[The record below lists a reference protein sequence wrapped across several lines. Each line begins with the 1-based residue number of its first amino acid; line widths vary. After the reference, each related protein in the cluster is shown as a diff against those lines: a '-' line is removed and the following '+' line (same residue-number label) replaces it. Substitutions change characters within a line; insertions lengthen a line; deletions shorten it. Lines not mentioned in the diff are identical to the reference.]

1 MLSNKFVVDSS
12 QQARNTQHYDPYV
25 RTNQLLK
32 PPAIMDDLRF
42 RGKTIVITG
51 AGGQLGRAGCLYF
64 SQRGCQVA
72 ALDISPTMLEETIQ
86 EASDIGSGQKKSIV
100 AFACDVT
107 DAAAVADVFSRI
119 VETFGTIHYLWNNAG
134 YQGQIAPI
142 LEQDPHDFDQVLRI
156 NVTGMFIVLQA
167 AARCMV
173 QQQQEEL
180 TSKKNDPT
188 ATATTTA
195 TPTTTATTYAMVNT
209 ASVAG
214 LRGTPAMSGYASS
227 KAAVIMLTV
236 TAAKELASHN
246 IRVNAISPALIGPGA
261 LWERQNHFHSQ
272 VGPPYFS
279 SDPTVV
285 AETKIQSVP
294 LKRLGTAVEV
304 VQSVAYLL
312 SDDASYTTG
321 INLVVDG
328 GMAAGMK
335 A

>member
-1 MLSNKFVVDSS
+1 
-12 QQARNTQHYDPYV
+12 
-25 RTNQLLK
+25 
-32 PPAIMDDLRF
+32 
-42 RGKTIVITG
+42 
-51 AGGQLGRAGCLYF
+51 
-64 SQRGCQVA
+64 
-72 ALDISPTMLEETIQ
+72 
-86 EASDIGSGQKKSIV
+86 
-100 AFACDVT
+100 VT
-107 DAAAVADVFSRI
+107 DAAAVANVFARI
-119 VETFGTIHYLWNNAG
+119 VETFGSIHYLWNNAG

-142 LEQDPHDFDQVLRI
+142 LEQDPKDFDQVLRI

-173 QQQQEEL
+173 QQQQEEEV
-180 TSKKNDPT
+180 TAKKTDS
-188 ATATTTA
+188 
-195 TPTTTATTYAMVNT
+195 TTTATTATTTTPTATTAYAMVNT

-227 KAAVIMLTV
+227 KAAVIMLTI
-236 TAAKELASHN
+236 TAAKELAMHG
-246 IRVNAISPALIGPGA
+246 IRVNAISPALIGPGP

-285 AETKIQSVP
+285 AEAKIQSVP
-294 LKRLGTAVEV
+294 MKRLGSAVEV